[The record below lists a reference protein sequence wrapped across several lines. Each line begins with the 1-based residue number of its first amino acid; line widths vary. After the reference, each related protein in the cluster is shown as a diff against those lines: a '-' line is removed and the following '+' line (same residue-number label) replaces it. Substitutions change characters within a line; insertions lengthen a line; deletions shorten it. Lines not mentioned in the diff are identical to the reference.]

1 MAGMASAND
10 DAAAMLRE
18 YAELL
23 SITGGDPFR
32 ARNYEKA
39 AKAVAGYPGDL
50 AAVPDVP
57 DEGVLRRG
65 DAIMLYTDGLV
76 EAPRQDIDEGI
87 QRLLGEAQ
95 RLVVDGFRT
104 GAPDLVTTMQ
114 RTVNSGDDCALVLV
128 WRS

>member
-1 MAGMASAND
+1 
-10 DAAAMLRE
+10 
-18 YAELL
+18 
-23 SITGGDPFR
+23 
-32 ARNYEKA
+32 
-39 AKAVAGYPGDL
+39 
-50 AAVPDVP
+50 
-57 DEGVLRRG
+57 
-65 DAIMLYTDGLV
+65 V

-114 RTVNSGDDCALVLV
+114 RTVSSGDDCALVLV